1 MFSPQPFLC
10 VWVCVCVC
18 VCACVVAVGMA
29 MHHNVS
35 SVNNCCSTHAL
46 CALQTALPFH
56 CNFTHRMTPTF
67 TQRCQRPWAQGGALC
82 SRESLQV
89 RASPRSLSLRFS
101 LLAAHTFMACALNLP
116 FPPLL
121 HPPFSFLFF
130 FLFFHGVLL
139 PLPVL
144 LLLLLAVQ
152 RCLRLW
158 AATNTRGQTTGSV
171 PLITCGKTVRIC
183 RQTCATRQNLSTRV
197 RMC

>member
-130 FLFFHGVLL
+130 FCSFMAFSSPFPFCCCCCWLCRGVCDFG
-139 PLPVL
+139 
-144 LLLLLAVQ
+144 Q
-152 RCLRLW
+152 QQIRGGKRLE
-158 AATNTRGQTTGSV
+158 A
-171 PLITCGKTVRIC
+171 CH
-183 RQTCATRQNLSTRV
+183 
-197 RMC
+197 